1 MSIGTLTWADSEY
14 EVALDKLKKEID
26 RGPITE
32 SEVEMSS
39 RLGIPPRALTDE
51 DWHAL
56 SQPQTGQ
63 SVEPDYG
70 PQGLKQV
77 SPAAELF
84 GLGLGKIAVNAASKT
99 KMYSDQV
106 VDRFTRMTT
115 PKTTYHGGESNIG
128 TLRTTYDRAMQGQ
141 KVDNTVLHKIFGD
154 EGAEQAAKELD
165 RYGYSPFQSALYTA
179 PKDYANKYAQTKNTS
194 VYEMD
199 ISPIKKIFNSN
210 KPSKFMKGELNK
222 EIKLAEKAGE
232 GRRAA
237 ELKGLR
243 DGEKYMSHFTEAQRE
258 FLERYGYEAVRTLEQ
273 TGKGADKTAT
283 LIFRPEK
290 FAFKESAN
298 PIANQAIPIPSK
310 LERIGIFLK

>member
-106 VDRFTRMTT
+106 VDRISRFKT
-115 PKTTYHGGESNIG
+115 PNTTYHGGPSGLSKLETSF
-128 TLRTTYDRAMQGQ
+128 DRAIAETGSGGSFQAGIYTASRN
-141 KVDNTVLHKIFGD
+141 KKLAEVYATKPYFRGGSVYDVDISDVNKIF
-154 EGAEQAAKELD
+154 
-165 RYGYSPFQSALYTA
+165 
-179 PKDYANKYAQTKNTS
+179 
-194 VYEMD
+194 D
-199 ISPIKKIFNSN
+199 INN
-210 KPSKFMKGELNK
+210 PSKYMQAEIKK
-222 EIKLAEKAGE
+222 EIKRLKLESAGGPTSRFKIKNMEELLTGAGE
-232 GRRAA
+232 GRHMT
-237 ELKGLR
+237 GQ
-243 DGEKYMSHFTEAQRE
+243 QRE
-258 FLERYGYEAVRTLEQ
+258 FLEKYGYEGMRTKAGYNFVNNLSQKDEIII
-273 TGKGADKTAT
+273 G
-283 LIFRPEK
+283 FRPEK
-290 FAFKESAN
+290 YKIKEV
-298 PIANQAIPIPSK
+298 PIVPK
-310 LERIGIFLK
+310 TRK